1 MKENMK
7 TKKTKSL
14 FTYGIEHREVIGYSM
29 DKDKTP
35 LYRVTRILPKK
46 KTNYKSIFRVSMVLL
61 LLICGAVFLAGCST
75 TPIVDSRGKSSANI
89 EGTAERYHD
98 DYYTCVSIVDDNT
111 NDFVDT
117 SKVVYN
123 KLRWRVLWLSPKLQT
138 KQDLV
143 NNCLE
148 GRGYS
153 VLNK

>member
-1 MKENMK
+1 MKNKKSK
-7 TKKTKSL
+7 TL
-14 FTYGIEHREVIGYSM
+14 FPYGIEHREVIGYSM

-98 DYYTCVSIVDDNT
+98 DYYTCVSIVNDNT
-111 NDFVDT
+111 NAFVDT
-117 SKVVYN
+117 SKIVYN

-138 KQDLV
+138 KNDLV

>member
-1 MKENMK
+1 MKK
-7 TKKTKSL
+7 DKKTSKL
-14 FTYGIEHREVIGYSM
+14 FPYGIEHREVIGYST
-29 DKDKTP
+29 DGEKTP
-35 LYRVTRILPKK
+35 LYRIKRILPKEK
-46 KTNYKSIFRVSMVLL
+46 PRYRWLFRVSMILL

-111 NDFVDT
+111 NAFVDT

-138 KQDLV
+138 KRDLV

>member
-1 MKENMK
+1 MKKN
-7 TKKTKSL
+7 KKSNL
-14 FTYGIEHREVIGYSM
+14 FPYGFERREVIGYSM

-35 LYRVTRILPKK
+35 LYRITRVLPKK
-46 KTNYKSIFRVSMVLL
+46 KTTNKSIFRVSIVLL

-117 SKVVYN
+117 SKVMYN

>member
-1 MKENMK
+1 
-7 TKKTKSL
+7 
-14 FTYGIEHREVIGYSM
+14 M

-98 DYYTCVSIVDDNT
+98 DYYTCVSIVAANT

>member
-1 MKENMK
+1 MKN
-7 TKKTKSL
+7 KKSISL
-14 FTYGIEHREVIGYSM
+14 FPYGIEHREVIGYSM

-138 KQDLV
+138 KKDLV